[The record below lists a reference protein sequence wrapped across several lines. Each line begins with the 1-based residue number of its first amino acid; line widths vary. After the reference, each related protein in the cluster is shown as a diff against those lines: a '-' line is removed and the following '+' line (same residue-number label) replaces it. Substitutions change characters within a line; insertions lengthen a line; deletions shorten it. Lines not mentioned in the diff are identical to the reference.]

1 VFRRI
6 KEGVMTSPDETV
18 RAKIRPVKKRVEN
31 ELLALPEVVA
41 VDIGE
46 QMVGGLPT
54 GRPAIVVTV
63 RRKRHPLDVP
73 TEHLLPAEV
82 AGVPVD
88 VVQGDVVL
96 HRALLTEGLPPPS
109 AQGAERHDVVIGG
122 ISAGPARSVLLVPPQ
137 APRQGEYVIVG
148 TLGALVTDRAGAG
161 DVLALTTFH
170 VACVDDAWQVGDE
183 MVHPS
188 RVDGGRC
195 ARDVVATLARA
206 ALSGSVDGAAVLLRP
221 DRRYQP
227 MITQVGP
234 VTGTASPVLG
244 GVVRKRGRA
253 TGLTVARVASVD
265 ATLSVDYG
273 DGLGVRTLRDQVRVA
288 AVGGRFGDYGDSG
301 AVLVD
306 ADNRIVGLYFAGDAC
321 GSVGYANPIAR
332 VLDELDVDVLTC

>member
-1 VFRRI
+1 
-6 KEGVMTSPDETV
+6 MTSPDETV
-18 RAKIRPVKKRVEN
+18 RAAIRPVKKRVED
-31 ELLALPEVVA
+31 ELLALPGVVA

-46 QMVGGLPT
+46 QVTGGART
-54 GRPAIVVTV
+54 GRAAIVVTV
-63 RRKRHPLDVP
+63 LRKRHELDVP
-73 TEHLLPAEV
+73 TEHLIPREV

-88 VVQGDVVL
+88 VVEDAVVL
-96 HRALLTEGLPPPS
+96 HRALLTEGFPPPA

-183 MVHPS
+183 MLHPS

-206 ALSGSVDGAAVLLRP
+206 ALSGSVDAAAVLLRP
-221 DRRYQP
+221 GRPYRP
-227 MITQVGP
+227 VITEVGP
-234 VTGTASPVLG
+234 VAGTANPTLG
-244 GVVRKRGRA
+244 TLVRKRGRA
-253 TGLTVARVASVD
+253 TGLTVARVASLD

-273 DGLGVRTLRDQVRVA
+273 DGLGVRTLRDQVRVESA
-288 AVGGRFGDYGDSG
+288 GGRFGDYGDSG

-306 ADNRIVGLYFAGDAC
+306 ADNRIVGLYFAGN
-321 GSVGYANPIAR
+321 GSGSAGYANPIGK
-332 VLDELDVDVLTC
+332 VLDQLDVDVLTC

>member
-1 VFRRI
+1 
-6 KEGVMTSPDETV
+6 MTSPEETV
-18 RAKIRPVKKRVEN
+18 RAGIRPVKKHVED

-46 QMVGGLPT
+46 QVTGGTPT

-73 TEHLLPAEV
+73 TQHLIPGEV
-82 AGVPVD
+82 AGIPVD
-88 VVQGDVVL
+88 VVEDDVVL

-109 AQGAERHDVVIGG
+109 ALGAERHDVVIGG
-122 ISAGPARSVLLVPPQ
+122 ISAGPTRSVLMVPPQ

-195 ARDVVATLARA
+195 ASDVVATLARA
-206 ALSGSVDGAAVLLRP
+206 ALSGAVDGAAVLLRP
-221 DRRYQP
+221 GRPYQP

-234 VTGTASPVLG
+234 VAGTARPLLG
-244 GVVRKRGRA
+244 ALVRKRGRA

-265 ATLSVDYG
+265 ATLRVDYG
-273 DGLGVRTLRDQVRVA
+273 NGLGVRTLRDQVLVRTG
-288 AVGGRFGDYGDSG
+288 GGRFGDYGDSG

-306 ADNRIVGLYFAGDAC
+306 ADNRIVGLYVAGN
-321 GSVGYANPIAR
+321 GSGGVGYANPIAH